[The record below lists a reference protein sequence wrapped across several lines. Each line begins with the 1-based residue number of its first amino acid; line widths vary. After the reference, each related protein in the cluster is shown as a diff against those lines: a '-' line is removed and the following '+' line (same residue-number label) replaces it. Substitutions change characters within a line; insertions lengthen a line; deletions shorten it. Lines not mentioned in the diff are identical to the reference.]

1 MATLQLPNSIAS
13 MQDLTALI
21 LEVREYAKWF
31 SHAVVKMHVNG
42 TQIPKPPSVSEAASE
57 LIHTWG
63 TQQQL
68 NQKSL
73 EQLVDTLEDFKR
85 TAASMTI
92 TLAAPPPNDLK
103 ETLVGWCRKN
113 IAPHIL
119 VTFKFNA
126 TILGGMVVRYGSHVF
141 DWSFRREILAQR
153 SRFPEV
159 LRSV

>member
-1 MATLQLPNSIAS
+1 

-42 TQIPKPPSVSEAASE
+42 TQIPKPPSVSPATSE
-57 LIHTWG
+57 LIHSWG
-63 TQQQL
+63 AQQQL

-73 EQLVDTLEDFKR
+73 DALIETLATFK
-85 TAASMTI
+85 ASAQTMTI
-92 TLAAPPPNDLK
+92 TLAAPAPNDLK
-103 ETLVGWCRKN
+103 ERLVEWCRKN
-113 IAPHIL
+113 IAPEVL

-126 TILGGMVVRYGSHVF
+126 TLLGGMVVRYGSHVF
-141 DWSFRREILAQR
+141 DWSFRRDILAAR
-153 SRFPEV
+153 EKFPEV